1 MHRVV
6 PLALLG
12 PLLVSLP
19 AFAEDDMKGQP
30 GRPVDK
36 GAIGVGIVVGEPL
49 GICAKIYL
57 RDDRA
62 IQAAIGSALIANGY
76 QIHADYVLHPWIVQ
90 DRDVFVMPI
99 YVGPGVRFIDY
110 SGGSGG
116 SSHAAFGVRGVAGL
130 MFDFKTVP
138 LDAFLEVA
146 AIVEYDSG
154 DGKGFGAAL
163 NAGAGLRYYF

>member
-1 MHRVV
+1 MRRVIA
-6 PLALLG
+6 LAI
-12 PLLVSLP
+12 LVIGFP
-19 AFAEDDMKGQP
+19 AWAEEDGKAQT

-62 IQAAIGSALIANGY
+62 IQAAIGSALVTNGY
-76 QIHADYVLHPWIVQ
+76 QVHADYVFHPWIVQ
-90 DRDVFVMPI
+90 DRDLFVMPI
-99 YVGPGVRFIDY
+99 YIGPGVRFIDY

-116 SSHAAFGVRGVAGL
+116 SSHAAFGLRGVIGML
-130 MFDFKTVP
+130 FDFKTVP

-146 AIVEYDSG
+146 GIAEYDSG
-154 DGKGFGAAL
+154 DGKGLGSAL